1 MEIILKLSQKL
12 NGDTKKYDFP
22 NELTKFKEKQNECNS
37 ALIVKNSKVEFNKD
51 LFCSFLKT
59 IFML

>member
-1 MEIILKLSQKL
+1 MEIQ
-12 NGDTKKYDFP
+12 KKYDFP
-22 NELTKFKEKQNECNS
+22 NELTKFKEKQNEHNS
-37 ALIVKNSKVEFNKD
+37 ALIIKNPKVEFNKD